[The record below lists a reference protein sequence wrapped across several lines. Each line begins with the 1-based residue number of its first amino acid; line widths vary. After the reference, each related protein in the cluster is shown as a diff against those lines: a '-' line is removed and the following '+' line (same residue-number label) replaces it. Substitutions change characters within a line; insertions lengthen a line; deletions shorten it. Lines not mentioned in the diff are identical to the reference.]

1 MSSVQVISVHEIVNT
16 RKHDIIFLYS
26 AAAKLRPAILLKK
39 RLLHKCFYGVFYEN
53 LKDIVFIDICAAA
66 VRIFTYSVH
75 AQELVD

>member
-1 MSSVQVISVHEIVNT
+1 MSSVQVISAYEILNT
-16 RKHDIIFLYS
+16 RKIFLYS